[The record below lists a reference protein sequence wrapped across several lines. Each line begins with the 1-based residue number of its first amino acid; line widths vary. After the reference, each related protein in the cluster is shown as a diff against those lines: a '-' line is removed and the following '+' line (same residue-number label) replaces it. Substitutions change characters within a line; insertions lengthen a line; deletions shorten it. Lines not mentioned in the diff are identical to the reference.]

1 MRVTHVAPTAFGGDG
16 LFGGGERYPL
26 ELARA
31 LARHVLCRLVTFG
44 HDDRLIHE
52 PSGLEL
58 VVLRARRFVGGHPA
72 HPVGDG
78 LVRALSGAHVVHAHH
93 LRSRATTIAL
103 WAALVRQQ
111 RRVVTDHGLLQR
123 AGVVARLGAGPARL
137 VDRFL
142 TVSRYSA
149 GVLGTPPDRTT
160 VIFGGADPDRFHPER
175 DEQRDGVLFVGRITP
190 HKGVDRL
197 IEALPPGTRLTIAG
211 SEGHDPAWPERGY
224 ADLLRRRAA
233 SASGQVTFAGT
244 VTEEELPRLMRRHA
258 VLVLPSVERTCFG
271 REVRVSELL
280 GLTVI
285 EAMASGTPVV
295 CSRTGG
301 VAEVVADGA
310 TGCLVPPGDVDALRD
325 RLATLLH
332 DRSLRERLGRNAR
345 EVALEHFT
353 WDQCA
358 RRCLESYEEL
368 LAARGDPIAAA

>member
-1 MRVTHVAPTAFGGDG
+1 M
-16 LFGGGERYPL
+16 
-26 ELARA
+26 
-31 LARHVLCRLVTFG
+31 
-44 HDDRLIHE
+44 
-52 PSGLEL
+52 
-58 VVLRARRFVGGHPA
+58 
-72 HPVGDG
+72 
-78 LVRALSGAHVVHAHH
+78 
-93 LRSRATTIAL
+93 
-103 WAALVRQQ
+103 
-111 RRVVTDHGLLQR
+111 
-123 AGVVARLGAGPARL
+123 
-137 VDRFL
+137 
-142 TVSRYSA
+142 
-149 GVLGTPPDRTT
+149 
-160 VIFGGADPDRFHPER
+160 IFGGADPDRFHPER

-197 IEALPPGTRLTIAG
+197 IEALPPGARLTIAG

-258 VLVLPSVERTCFG
+258 VFVLPSVERTCFG
-271 REVRVSELL
+271 RDVRVSELL

-295 CSRTGG
+295 CSRIGG

-345 EVALEHFT
+345 EVAREHFT
-353 WDQCA
+353 WDECA

-368 LAARGDPIAAA
+368 LAARSQPIAAA